1 MKLNQKI
8 VGFKIMFCDI
18 LDENRKSILP
28 LLKNLKSDFYLAGG
42 TALAL
47 QLGHRDS
54 IDFDF
59 FTENDLDTGVLLEK
73 LQDIFKEYPIK
84 KIQEEKNTLTI
95 IVDDDIKLSFF
106 TYKYPLVK
114 PLIEEEFLRL
124 ASVEDIASMKLS
136 AIVSRATEKDYVD
149 LYFILQEYE
158 LADLLKLA
166 DQKFPSLDEAL
177 ILKSLTYFD
186 DVVEEEIVFKH
197 QQRVSFVE
205 VKTFLKTEVQKYLE

>member
-1 MKLNQKI
+1 
-8 VGFKIMFCDI
+8 MFYDI
-18 LDENRKSILP
+18 LDENRKNILP
-28 LLKNLKSDFYLAGG
+28 LLKNLKSDFYLVGG

-59 FTENDLDTGVLLEK
+59 FTENDFDTEVLFER
-73 LQDIFKEYPIK
+73 LQDIFKEYSIK

-95 IVDDDIKLSFF
+95 IVDNDIKLSFF

-114 PLIEEEFLRL
+114 PIIEEEFLRL
-124 ASVEDIASMKLS
+124 ASVEDIACMKLS

-158 LADLLKLA
+158 LADLLKLTA
-166 DQKFPSLDEAL
+166 QKFLSLDETL
-177 ILKSLTYFD
+177 IVKSLTYFTD
-186 DVVEEEIVFKH
+186 ITEEEIIFKH
-197 QQRVSFVE
+197 QQNISFSK
-205 VKTFLKTEVQKYLE
+205 VKTFLKTKVQEYLR

>member
-1 MKLNQKI
+1 MKLNQRI
-8 VGFKIMFCDI
+8 VGFKIMFYDI

-59 FTENDLDTGVLLEK
+59 FTENDFSTEVLFER
-73 LQDIFKEYPIK
+73 LQDIFKEYSIK

-95 IVDDDIKLSFF
+95 IVDNDIKLSFF

-124 ASVEDIASMKLS
+124 ASLEDIACMKLS

-149 LYFILQEYE
+149 LYFILQKYE
-158 LADLLKLA
+158 LADLLKLTA
-166 DQKFPSLDEAL
+166 QKFSVLDEAL
-177 ILKSLTYFD
+177 ILKSLTYFV
-186 DVVEEEIVFKH
+186 DVVEEEIIFKH
-197 QQRVSFVE
+197 QQNISFSK
-205 VKTFLKTEVQKYLE
+205 VKTYLKIKVQKYLG

>member
-1 MKLNQKI
+1 
-8 VGFKIMFCDI
+8 MFYDI

-28 LLKNLKSDFYLAGG
+28 LLKNLKSDFYLVRG

-59 FTENDLDTGVLLEK
+59 FTENDFSTEVLFER
-73 LQDIFKEYPIK
+73 LQDIFKEYSIK
-84 KIQEEKNTLTI
+84 KIQEEENTLTI

-124 ASVEDIASMKLS
+124 ASVEDIACMKLS
-136 AIVSRATEKDYVD
+136 AIVSRATEKDYID

-166 DQKFPSLDEAL
+166 DQKFSVLDEVL
-177 ILKSLTYFD
+177 ILKSLTYFA
-186 DVVEEEIVFKH
+186 DVVEEEIIFKH
-197 QQRVSFVE
+197 QQNISFSK
-205 VKTFLKTEVQKYLE
+205 VKTFLKTEVQKYLG

>member
-1 MKLNQKI
+1 
-8 VGFKIMFCDI
+8 MFYDI

-59 FTENDLDTGVLLEK
+59 FTENDFSTEVLFER
-73 LQDIFKEYPIK
+73 LQDIFKEYSIK

-95 IVDDDIKLSFF
+95 IVDNDIKLSFF

-124 ASVEDIASMKLS
+124 ASLEDIACMKLS

-149 LYFILQEYE
+149 LYFILQKYE
-158 LADLLKLA
+158 LADLLKLTA
-166 DQKFPSLDEAL
+166 QKFSVLDEAL
-177 ILKSLTYFD
+177 ILKSLTYFV
-186 DVVEEEIVFKH
+186 DVVEEEIIFKH
-197 QQRVSFVE
+197 QQNISFSK
-205 VKTFLKTEVQKYLE
+205 VKTYLKIKVQEYLG